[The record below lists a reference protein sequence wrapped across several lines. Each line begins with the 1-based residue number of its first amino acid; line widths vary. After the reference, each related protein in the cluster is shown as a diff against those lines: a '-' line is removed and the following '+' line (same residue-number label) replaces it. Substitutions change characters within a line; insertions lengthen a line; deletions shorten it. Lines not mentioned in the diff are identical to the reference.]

1 MALLCARRPARLRV
15 SVGGGA
21 ESVEGRV
28 SPSLSPAGGT
38 VARCDFS
45 VHGQRRRGGLKRS
58 AELAGPARQGK
69 RRKVLFDTV
78 EVREMLI
85 TVSDSAVPCDGGP
98 PIGISAQIKRS
109 VTHSLDCFELERE
122 TGRRLKTSVGS
133 PLPQRMGK
141 ERFQREGR
149 LPVALRRAMLA
160 RARARADTI
169 ATAEAQTRLILRGR
183 DDSNRAG
190 TTSTGAA
197 LAAMDAAAAAAGAGA
212 GAQVGRVAGALT
224 LPEVQAQATATALA
238 GELASPGLSESDSIA
253 AELEAQRK
261 FYGVLEFF

>member
-1 MALLCARRPARLRV
+1 MALLRARLPAGLRV
-15 SVGGGA
+15 SAGGGA
-21 ESVEGRV
+21 ESAEGHV

-38 VARCDFS
+38 VVRCNFS
-45 VHGQRRRGGLKRS
+45 VHGQQRRGGLKRG
-58 AELAGPARQGK
+58 AELARPAQQSK

-98 PIGISAQIKRS
+98 PIGISAHVKRS

-160 RARARADTI
+160 RARARAGTI
-169 ATAEAQTRLILRGR
+169 ATAEAQTRLIMDWR
-183 DDSNRAG
+183 DDSNRTG
-190 TTSTGAA
+190 ETSTGAA
-197 LAAMDAAAAAAGAGA
+197 LAAMAAAAAGAGA
-212 GAQVGRVAGALT
+212 GAQVAAAAGAPT
-224 LPEVQAQATATALA
+224 LPEAQAQATATALA

-261 FYGVLEFF
+261 FYGVLDFF